1 MIKKLWLG
9 ALSFGVFLIQT
20 TVLRNFSI
28 IGTQPNL
35 MVVLVICFA
44 LAQQSFFA
52 AMYYGLLCGFMLD
65 CASQTVFGLHT
76 ILCVLCAA
84 LCFVMNEK
92 FFKAKYLVCL
102 LFVFVVSKSQT
113 CFQYFCAYFKRKF
126 YCCFFFAD
134 YYCVHQ
140 QFLLKKF
147 NVMTVLSYFFID
159 AAMLRM
165 QSLRLHNQS

>member
-92 FFKAKYLVCL
+92 IFKAKYLVCL
-102 LFVFVVSKSQT
+102 LFVFVVSIIYESL
-113 CFQYFCAYFKRKF
+113 YYVMAYINNYNISFW
-126 YCCFFFAD
+126 FA
-134 YYCVHQ
+134 
-140 QFLLKKF
+140 LLCTALPTAIY
-147 NVMTVLSYFFID
+147 NTVLALPALLIVRKIYTE
-159 AAMLRM
+159 
-165 QSLRLHNQS
+165 QTN